1 MSMLTK
7 SCSFCNRPIAKGSGT
22 MLAKND
28 GTVLWSCSSKCKK
41 NLLVLKRD
49 PRKLKWTKNTLKAEL
64 KSKSKLAEQTLIIV
78 KPDAVKRNLAEE
90 ILSRFKKKGFS
101 ISKLKTF
108 NFTVEMAEQFYSVH
122 RSKPFFGELVS
133 FITSGTV
140 VAAIIEGDNVI
151 NVTREIIGKTNPK
164 EASPGTIRGDFGTG
178 ILENSIHASDSRES
192 FDKEVNVVF

>member
-1 MSMLTK
+1 M
-7 SCSFCNRPIAKGSGT
+7 
-22 MLAKND
+22 
-28 GTVLWSCSSKCKK
+28 
-41 NLLVLKRD
+41 
-49 PRKLKWTKNTLKAEL
+49 
-64 KSKSKLAEQTLIIV
+64 AEQTLIIV

-122 RSKPFFGELVS
+122 SSKPFFGELVS

-140 VAAIIEGDNVI
+140 VAAIIEGNKLRFPNGII